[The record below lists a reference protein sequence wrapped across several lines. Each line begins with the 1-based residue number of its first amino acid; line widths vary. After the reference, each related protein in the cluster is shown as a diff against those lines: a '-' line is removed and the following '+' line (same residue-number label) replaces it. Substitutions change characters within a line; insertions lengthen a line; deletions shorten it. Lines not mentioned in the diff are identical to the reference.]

1 MTTEPKSSMI
11 RAEYKHTMKTVSN
24 YRTENTREAAY
35 LFAAGVRHISTDWDD
50 PQHVAFLFDQPAPE
64 LLSAWQSH
72 TAIVNAQAVLKAYSD
87 FIASTRRRGRD

>member
-1 MTTEPKSSMI
+1 
-11 RAEYKHTMKTVSN
+11 MKTVSN

-35 LFAAGVRHISTDWDD
+35 LFAAGVRHISTDYDD
-50 PQHVAFLFDQPAPE
+50 PQHVGFLFEQPAPA

-72 TAIVNAQAVLKAYSD
+72 TATVNAQAVLKAYSD